1 MKRAITIAGACL
13 LAMSQATSGPA
24 LAAKA
29 DNPYSIDVFA
39 EQTEDIWLE
48 TAAIFAGVTALGFT
62 SWNWS
67 NSDFHFRSEGWFGKD
82 TGSLGMDKLGHAYTS
97 YVIADV
103 LTSRIGRERNGAE
116 ATAAL
121 IALGAMTYVEIF
133 DGFSSDHGFS
143 YEDMIADGAGIGFA
157 WLRNEVPGLREKLDF
172 RMEYLPSGN
181 VSGFH
186 PITDYSGQKYVLALK
201 LSGFEELQDTPLRFV
216 ELQAGYFA
224 RGFTDDEEAEGGR
237 PRREPFVGIGLNLSQ
252 LLLSDDEV
260 RSHWAGKTAR
270 SVLEYVQ
277 VPYTY
282 VPTKRK

>member
-1 MKRAITIAGACL
+1 MRLVSSTAGAFL
-13 LAMSQATSGPA
+13 LALSPA
-24 LAAKA
+24 LSGQAFAAKA
-29 DNPYSIDVFA
+29 DRAYSLDVFA
-39 EQTEDIWLE
+39 EQSEDIWLE
-48 TAAIFAGVTALGFT
+48 TAAVFAGVTALGLT
-62 SWNWS
+62 SWKWGNT
-67 NSDFHFRSEGWFGKD
+67 DFHFRSEGWFGKD

-103 LTSRIGRERNGAE
+103 LTSRIGRERDGAE

-133 DGFSSDHGFS
+133 DGFSTDHGFS

-157 WLRNEVPGLREKLDF
+157 WLRNEVPGLRDKLDF

-181 VSGFH
+181 SSGFH

-201 LSGFEELQDTPLRFV
+201 LSGFEDLQDTPLRFV

-224 RGFTDDEEAEGGR
+224 RGFTAEEEAEGDR
-237 PRREPFVGIGLNLSQ
+237 LRREPFVGIGLNLSE

-260 RSHWAGKTAR
+260 RNHWAGRTAR
-270 SVLEYVQ
+270 NVLEYVQ

-282 VPTKRK
+282 APTKRK